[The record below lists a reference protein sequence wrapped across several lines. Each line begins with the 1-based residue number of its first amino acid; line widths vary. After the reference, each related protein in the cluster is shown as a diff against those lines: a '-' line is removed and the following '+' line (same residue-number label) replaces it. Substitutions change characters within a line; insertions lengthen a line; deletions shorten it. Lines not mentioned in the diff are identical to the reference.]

1 LRGAPLIGGH
11 RATGRGAWRAGMDGR
26 RLAALWLLILGC
38 GCGGGGS
45 GGGAGGGSGS
55 GEPRGT
61 PSPPKESEVAGTSA
75 QDSGARDSQAS
86 GPFTLSSSAF
96 AEGATIPRQHTAD
109 GEDLSPP
116 LRWTG
121 APAGTQ
127 SFALLCDDPDA
138 PRGTWVH
145 WVAYDI
151 EPAVSSLGTGIP
163 ATPAIGGGG
172 ARQGKNDFGK
182 LGYGGPSPPPGP
194 AHRYYFRLLALD
206 KKLGLEPGATMKQVL
221 AAAEGHALGRTEL
234 MGRYGR

>member
-1 LRGAPLIGGH
+1 MARTTA
-11 RATGRGAWRAGMDGR
+11 
-26 RLAALWLLILGC
+26 
-38 GCGGGGS
+38 
-45 GGGAGGGSGS
+45 
-55 GEPRGT
+55 
-61 PSPPKESEVAGTSA
+61 
-75 QDSGARDSQAS
+75 DSSARDAQARDAQPS
-86 GPFTLSSSAF
+86 GPFTLTSSAF
-96 AEGATIPRQHTAD
+96 TEGATIPKQHTAD

-121 APAGTQ
+121 APSGAQ

-145 WVAYDI
+145 WVLYDM
-151 EPAVSSLGTGIP
+151 EPTVSSLGTGIP
-163 ATPAIGGGG
+163 ATPSIGGG

-194 AHRYYFRLLALD
+194 VHRYYFRLLALD

-221 AAAEGHALGRTEL
+221 AAAEGHTLARAEL